1 MLFDASPAA
10 IASSAATASA
20 SPIISAVMHC
30 GYVSRSATVVRVF
43 FVRLRMLSSAALPA
57 TAHTDRLSVPVISDA
72 LSERMSS
79 ASRTVRYGPATS
91 ASPSWVP
98 SMEKE
103 STTMSTVP
111 SVSAEARM
119 AGDSCLNTIC
129 FSAYPRVFATYLA
142 TSMSKP
148 EYSPPCRYPSPGW
161 SAATP
166 IAIVGPCAA
175 PSVTTET
182 DVPHAPAPAASNAA
196 HAAAAT
202 YRAFPIMDVT

>member
-1 MLFDASPAA
+1 
-10 IASSAATASA
+10 
-20 SPIISAVMHC
+20 MHC
-30 GYVSRSATVVRVF
+30 GYVSRSATVVRMF
-43 FVRLRMLSSAALPA
+43 FVRLRMLSAAALPA
-57 TAHTDRLSVPVISDA
+57 TAHTVLSDRLSVPVISDA